1 MRSNFPRNKIFILI
15 FFLSAILIP
24 PFIGESS
31 VKLAEAFSN
40 PASLSYQILFGIR
53 LPRIAFAFLTG
64 AGLALIGA
72 VFQAL
77 LRNDLATPYTLGI
90 SSGGSLGA
98 VIAIKTGLILQFF
111 GFSTIT
117 LFSIG
122 GSMFTISGI
131 YWIAGRSRKMN
142 SNTLILAGV
151 TIGLFFSSLI
161 LFIHYLADFTE
172 TYHMVRWLMGSLSVS
187 GWMYPLTLLIIFLP
201 VFFYFYRET
210 PAFNIL
216 LASEEMALSKGV
228 QVERLQRVSF
238 WLASLLVGAIV
249 AIAGPIGFVGLIVP
263 HILRLLLGADH
274 RRLFPGVVLAGGAFL
289 VWCDTLAR
297 TLILPAELPV
307 GIITSLFGGPFFIYL
322 LIKRQRNVIE

>member
-1 MRSNFPRNKIFILI
+1 M
-15 FFLSAILIP
+15 LSAMKRPAIFLFVLSALFIP
-24 PFIGESS
+24 PLIGESL
-31 VKLAEAFSN
+31 VNIGEALSD
-40 PASLSYQILFGIR
+40 PSSLSYQILIAIR

-77 LRNDLATPYTLGI
+77 LRNDLATPYTLGV

-98 VIAIKTGLILQFF
+98 VIAIKSGLIIQIF
-111 GFSTIT
+111 GFSTVT

-122 GSMFTISGI
+122 GSMLTIAVI
-131 YWIAGRSRKMN
+131 YRIAGYARRLN

-161 LFIHYLADFTE
+161 LFIHYMADFTE

-187 GWMYPLTLLIIFLP
+187 GWVYPLTLFIIFLP
-201 VFFYFYRET
+201 VFSYFYSKT
-210 PAFNIL
+210 PDFNIL

-228 QVERLQRVSF
+228 HVDRLQRTSF
-238 WLASLLVGAIV
+238 WLASFLVGSIV
-249 AIAGPIGFVGLIVP
+249 AAAGPIGFVGLIIP

-274 RRLFPGVVLAGGAFL
+274 RRIFPASVWVGGAFL
-289 VWCDTLAR
+289 VWCDTVAR
-297 TLILPAELPV
+297 TIILPAELPV

-322 LIKRQRNVIE
+322 LVRRGRR

>member
-1 MRSNFPRNKIFILI
+1 MRYFSQKSGIFL
-15 FFLSAILIP
+15 FVLSALLIP
-24 PFIGESS
+24 PFIGESNVS
-31 VKLAEAFSN
+31 LAEALSHSS
-40 PASLSYQILFGIR
+40 SLSYQILFEIR

-64 AGLALIGA
+64 AGLALIGT

-77 LRNDLATPYTLGI
+77 LRNDLATPYTLGV

-98 VIAIKTGLILQFF
+98 VVAIKSGLIVQFF

-117 LFSIG
+117 LFSIT
-122 GSMFTISGI
+122 GSMITVAVI
-131 YWIAGRSRKMN
+131 YWIAGHSKGMN
-142 SNTLILAGV
+142 SNILILAGV

-172 TYHMVRWLMGSLSVS
+172 TYQMVRWLMGSLSVS
-187 GWMYPLTLLIIFLP
+187 GWMYPITLLIIFLP
-201 VFFYFYRET
+201 VYFYFYKET

-216 LASEEMALSKGV
+216 LASEEMAMSKGV

-263 HILRLLLGADH
+263 HILRLLMGADH

-322 LIKRQRNVIE
+322 LVKRQRNVME